1 MSLVSFCDL
10 AHNGFA
16 WNLDAS
22 NRVRFSKRALVVSA
36 ARAFA
41 FQHSEY
47 MLERS
52 RMSTTKIGHLLDVLR
67 LEPRSLLTLGS
78 GF

>member
-1 MSLVSFCDL
+1 MSLDSFCEL

-36 ARAFA
+36 ARAFG
-41 FQHSEY
+41 FDEP
-47 MLERS
+47 MLS
-52 RMSTTKIGHLLDVLR
+52 KIAYSVK
-67 LEPRSLLTLGS
+67 
-78 GF
+78 